1 MLVPVPRGMSTG
13 FYAFMGAGCLR
24 SESGEML
31 MEIPDPN
38 PPVDSVVQV
47 PEEEDAWPIN

>member
-1 MLVPVPRGMSTG
+1 MLVPVPRGMSAG

-31 MEIPDPN
+31 MEIPDQDAPADTDAE
-38 PPVDSVVQV
+38 VR
-47 PEEEDAWPIN
+47 EEAEAWPVK